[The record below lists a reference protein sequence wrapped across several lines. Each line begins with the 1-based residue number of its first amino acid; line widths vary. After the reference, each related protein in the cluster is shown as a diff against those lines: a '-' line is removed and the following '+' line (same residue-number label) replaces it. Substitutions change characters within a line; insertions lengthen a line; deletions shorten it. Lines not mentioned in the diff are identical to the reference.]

1 MNDQFKNLT
10 QQLSDL
16 SQIER
21 KNPVKKLPLDA
32 LYTDLDQI
40 VSTDPS
46 KAEMF
51 LRIITENIGRQDNSE
66 LDLQTAYKVLGK
78 IRKNPLLKKQADD
91 ILYAG
96 LKNPINTRATKKII
110 YRQLNLYDMLT
121 SQVEIVKKNTTVV
134 PKSEDIQYVDK
145 IPADQPSLLFF
156 GGTGTTSE
164 EEVKANLSVIEEIMQ
179 TNNLLNCVNMYA
191 IIYDFG
197 DPEDKQIAFQHEFA
211 RRRLYYDYGDTTYQS
226 NPEHLNE
233 DTLHPK
239 YIDQLFNKVF
249 LPRICD
255 DDGNRLSCKEA
266 CQRVRNLTICAHCHG
281 AYTLLKIE
289 ELMQQKM
296 EDLIYTDEERA
307 KIQRELLCI
316 AYASDVPLGVSKSTM
331 ISFISALDPVI
342 QRNDNFTQGWRHLLV
357 ASKLLPSYFS
367 REQGELFLVPQFY
380 DTERIQKDHK
390 TEHKFLQRKSLPN
403 LTIPGQ
409 QILAFSTNAIV
420 NGVRSSI
427 NKTPLPS
434 VEDLVCGEDQQRK
447 EIFQQYKQNG
457 IDMWNLITE
466 EATLNRIK
474 SRYIQ
479 ERE

>member
-1 MNDQFKNLT
+1 MSDQSANLMH
-10 QQLSDL
+10 QLSDL
-16 SQIER
+16 GKAGNLSLEQ
-21 KNPVKKLPLDA
+21 
-32 LYTDLDQI
+32 LYTHLAEIISIDPTQAMVALQLI
-40 VSTDPS
+40 RANITRTDN
-46 KAEMF
+46 
-51 LRIITENIGRQDNSE
+51 TEEN
-66 LDLQTAYKVLGK
+66 LQAAYKVLGK
-78 IRKNPLLKKQADD
+78 IRQNPQFKKQAEN
-91 ILYAG
+91 ILFES
-96 LKNPINTRATKKII
+96 LKNPHNTKQTKKVI
-110 YRQLNLYDMLT
+110 YRQLGILDKLT
-121 SQVEIVKKNTTVV
+121 SQVTIVQKITPDAEN
-134 PKSEDIQYVDK
+134 PKSIQYVDS
-145 IPADQPSLLFF
+145 IPTDQPSLLFF
-156 GGTGTTSE
+156 GGAGTTSE
-164 EEVKANLSVIEEIMQ
+164 AEAKANLSVIEEIVK
-179 TNNLLNCVNMYA
+179 TNKLDNSVNVYA

-197 DPEDKQIAFQHEFA
+197 EPEDTNIAFQHEFA

-296 EDLIYTDEERA
+296 EDLIYTAEERA

-390 TEHKFLQRKSLPN
+390 TEHKFLQHKSLPN

-409 QILAFSTNAIV
+409 QILAFSSNAIV

-447 EIFQQYKQNG
+447 KIFQQYKQNG

-474 SRYIQ
+474 SCYKK